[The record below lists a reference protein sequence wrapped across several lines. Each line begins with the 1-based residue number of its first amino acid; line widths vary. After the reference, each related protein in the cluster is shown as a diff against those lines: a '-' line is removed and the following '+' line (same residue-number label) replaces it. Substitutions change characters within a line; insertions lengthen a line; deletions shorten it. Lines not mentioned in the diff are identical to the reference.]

1 MTSIRSVKSL
11 SLISIL
17 LVFILYIWDIGNLDA
32 IRQGTEGF
40 YLQIAKEMF
49 ENNSILTP
57 LYNGENHWSKPPLQ
71 FWMANIFYYFGG
83 GPSIFLSRLVIVLFS
98 LVTIVI
104 SSRVVSNILSK
115 PFLLIFVFIS
125 ATVGMFKYSRI
136 FMMEMPLTMLTTIG
150 ALYFYQYLNNEKHAI
165 HYASLFLG
173 LSVLVKGPVSLVMA
187 AGGIGLFL
195 LIEWYM
201 FGFNK
206 VDFKKAIKC
215 FLYSLSIASIWFIIC
230 SIKYGHEFID
240 YFFLRENLG
249 KFSSKSYPIR
259 HVFQGLLIFSLP
271 WSLYLPTS
279 ISQIKDHWI
288 KVKNDKFLMFSNC
301 CFFVFFVL
309 WLIPSQRSHH
319 YAMPSMIFFLISNF
333 TLLNKYELSEKRV
346 KMMRLANITISVLMG
361 LTAVLFSSLLV
372 FKEVNTSTTLTV
384 KVIVTAL
391 LLIIGAILFISSKKQ
406 ISKYFI
412 ALFIIGNLWN
422 IFIPSFILPYMPER
436 VISKIAD
443 KEVSAAVR
451 KPYFIEEAL
460 ERKVHWIGGE
470 KIRQY
475 IIENNH
481 YYIVHEVTYT
491 QNKLKDLTNVVTTW
505 KVWRRGVKLNDG
517 INALSSRNIDQLKDT
532 VYLLENKPLR

>member
-1 MTSIRSVKSL
+1 MTSISSIKKL
-11 SLISIL
+11 SIISIF
-17 LVFILYIWDIGNLDA
+17 LVFALYIWDIGNLDA

-49 ENNSILTP
+49 ENKSILTP

-71 FWMANIFYYFGG
+71 FWMANIFYFFGG
-83 GPSIFLSRLVIVLFS
+83 GPSIFLSRFVIVIFS
-98 LVTIVI
+98 LSTIVI
-104 SSRVVSNILSK
+104 SSKIVSRILSK
-115 PFLLIFVFIS
+115 PFLLIFVYIS
-125 ATVGMFKYSRI
+125 ATLGMFKYSRI

-150 ALYFYQYLNNEKHAI
+150 ALFFYQYLENKKYAL

-187 AGGIGLFL
+187 GGGIGLFL

-201 FGFNK
+201 FGFNSA
-206 VDFKKAIKC
+206 DLKKALKC
-215 FLYSLSIASIWFIIC
+215 LTYSLAIASIWFIIC
-230 SIKYGHEFID
+230 TIKYGHEFID

-249 KFSSKSYPIR
+249 KFASKSYPIR

-279 ISQIKDHWI
+279 LAQVKDHWI
-288 KVKNDKFLMFSNC
+288 RVKNDKFLLFSNC
-301 CFFVFFVL
+301 CFFVFFTL

-319 YAMPSMIFFLISNF
+319 YAMPSLIFFLISNF
-333 TLLNKYELSEKRV
+333 ILLNNYSLNEKRQ
-346 KMMRLANITISVLMG
+346 KMMKLANATIAGLMA
-361 LTAVLFSSLLV
+361 L
-372 FKEVNTSTTLTV
+372 
-384 KVIVTAL
+384 TAL
-391 LLIIGAILFISSKKQ
+391 LFGTLLIFKDVHNSTSLTIKVITTICLLFLGSFLFVKSKKQ

-422 IFIPSFILPYMPER
+422 IFIPSFILPYLPKK
-436 VISKIAD
+436 VITLIGK

-460 ERKVHWIGGE
+460 ERKVHWIGGS

-475 IIENNH
+475 ILENNH
-481 YYIVHEVTYT
+481 LYITHQVTYDRY
-491 QNKLKDLTNVVTTW
+491 QLNNLTNVVTSW
-505 KVWRRGVKLNDG
+505 KIWRRGVKLKDG
-517 INALSSRNIDQLKDT
+517 IEALSSKNIDQLKDT
-532 VYLLENKPLR
+532 VYLLENKPLK